1 MDSVKTLV
9 RTLESGKKY
18 SDFVFAFVFILIILM
33 MVIPLPPFVV
43 DFFLSCNITL
53 AVLTLLSTS
62 YVTNPLQFS
71 VFPSLLLFATLFR
84 LALNVST
91 TRLILLH
98 GYAGKLIEAFG
109 HFVVGGNYV
118 VGFII
123 FLILVI
129 IQFVVITNGANRIAE
144 VAARFTLDAM
154 PGKQMSIDADLNAGL
169 IDENEA
175 KRRRRE
181 IERQAEFY
189 GAMDGASKFVR
200 GDAIAGLI
208 ITLINFL
215 GGVIVGSMQR
225 GLSMNEALQVYAL
238 LTVGDGL
245 VAQIPALLISTAS
258 GLIVTRAASED
269 NLGKDLAREITR
281 TPRVLMIAAF
291 LLLVLGL
298 LPGLPK
304 IPFFLL
310 SLGLAGFS
318 YLRSRAKVEEAAA
331 SAEKTPEIEELP
343 RSVEDIVQMIEVDPI
358 ELEVGYGLIPLV
370 DPQSG
375 GGLLRRITQ
384 MRVNLAREKGF
395 VVPPIRVR
403 DNLHLQPNEY
413 VIKIRGVEVAR
424 GEILPNHYL
433 AIHPESREVKIEGI
447 PTKEP
452 AFQLPAYWVN
462 ETRREKAEMMGFTLV
477 DPESVL
483 ITHLSE
489 VVKKHAHELITRQDV
504 RLLLEQVKKT
514 NQAVVEE
521 LIPSL
526 MTVGEVQK
534 VLQYLL
540 MEGVSIRDLPM
551 ILEALADY
559 APQSKNIEDLTEMVR
574 RRLGRMIVRQYITG
588 DGKLHALALDAS
600 LEQKILGVIE
610 GRETIDPE
618 KFRKVL
624 QGVSSGIEYLVNAGY
639 FPLLVVTGKIRRGFR
654 DLISGYLPQVVVLA
668 FEEVPRDVEI
678 KIERVVRSE

>member
-18 SDFVFAFVFILIILM
+18 SDFIFAFVFILIILM

-109 HFVVGGNYV
+109 HFVVGGNYI
-118 VGFII
+118 VGFIV

-225 GLSMNEALQVYAL
+225 GLSMNEALQTYAL

-318 YLRSRAKVEEAAA
+318 YLRSRAKVEEAEV
-331 SAEKTPEIEELP
+331 SAEKAPEIEELP
-343 RSVEDIVQMIEVDPI
+343 RSVEDIAQMIEVDPI

-462 ETRREKAEMMGFTLV
+462 EARREKAEMMGFTLV

-618 KFRKVL
+618 RFRKIL

-639 FPLLVVTGKIRRGFR
+639 FPLLIVTGKIRRGFR

>member
-18 SDFVFAFVFILIILM
+18 SDFIFAFVFILIILM

-109 HFVVGGNYV
+109 HFVVGGNYI
-118 VGFII
+118 VGFIV

-225 GLSMNEALQVYAL
+225 GLSMNEALQTYAL

-318 YLRSRAKVEEAAA
+318 YLRSRAKVEEAEV
-331 SAEKTPEIEELP
+331 SAEKAPEIEELP
-343 RSVEDIVQMIEVDPI
+343 RSVEDIAQMIEVDPI

-413 VIKIRGVEVAR
+413 VIKIRGVEVTR

-462 ETRREKAEMMGFTLV
+462 EARREKAEMMGFTLV

-618 KFRKVL
+618 RFRKVL

>member
-18 SDFVFAFVFILIILM
+18 SDFIFAFVFILIILM

-109 HFVVGGNYV
+109 HFVVGGNYI
-118 VGFII
+118 VGFIV

-225 GLSMNEALQVYAL
+225 GLSMNEALQTYAL

-318 YLRSRAKVEEAAA
+318 YLRSRAKVEEAEV
-331 SAEKTPEIEELP
+331 SAEKAPEIEELP
-343 RSVEDIVQMIEVDPI
+343 RSVEDIAQMIEVDPI

-462 ETRREKAEMMGFTLV
+462 EARREKAEMMGFTLV

-618 KFRKVL
+618 RFRKVL

>member
-1 MDSVKTLV
+1 MNSVRTLV
-9 RTLESGKKY
+9 RTLEGGKKY
-18 SDFVFAFVFILIILM
+18 GDFIFAFVFILIILM
-33 MVIPLPPFVV
+33 MVIPLPPFLI

-62 YVTNPLQFS
+62 YITDPLQFS

-91 TRLILLH
+91 TRLILLQ
-98 GYAGKLIEAFG
+98 GYAGRLIEAFG
-109 HFVVGGNYV
+109 HFVVGGNYI
-118 VGFII
+118 VGFIV

-175 KRRRRE
+175 KRRRRD

-225 GLSMNEALQVYAL
+225 GLSMNEALQTYSL
-238 LTVGDGL
+238 FTVGDGL

-291 LLLVLGL
+291 LLLILGL

-310 SLGLAGFS
+310 SSGLAGFS
-318 YLRSRAKVEEAAA
+318 YLRSKAETQEAAT
-331 SAEKTPEIEELP
+331 STEKAPEEVEELP
-343 RSVEDIVQMIEVDPI
+343 KSVEDIARLIEVDPI

-395 VVPPIRVR
+395 IVPPIRVR
-403 DNLHLQPNEY
+403 DNLHLRPNEY
-413 VIKIRGVEVAR
+413 VIKIRGVEISR
-424 GEILPNHYL
+424 GEVLPNHYL
-433 AIHPESREVKIEGI
+433 AIHPDNREAKIEGI

-462 ETRREKAEMMGFTLV
+462 QAQREKTEIMGFTL
-477 DPESVL
+477 
-483 ITHLSE
+483 I
-489 VVKKHAHELITRQDV
+489 
-504 RLLLEQVKKT
+504 
-514 NQAVVEE
+514 
-521 LIPSL
+521 
-526 MTVGEVQK
+526 
-534 VLQYLL
+534 
-540 MEGVSIRDLPM
+540 
-551 ILEALADY
+551 
-559 APQSKNIEDLTEMVR
+559 
-574 RRLGRMIVRQYITG
+574 
-588 DGKLHALALDAS
+588 
-600 LEQKILGVIE
+600 
-610 GRETIDPE
+610 
-618 KFRKVL
+618 
-624 QGVSSGIEYLVNAGY
+624 
-639 FPLLVVTGKIRRGFR
+639 
-654 DLISGYLPQVVVLA
+654 
-668 FEEVPRDVEI
+668 
-678 KIERVVRSE
+678 